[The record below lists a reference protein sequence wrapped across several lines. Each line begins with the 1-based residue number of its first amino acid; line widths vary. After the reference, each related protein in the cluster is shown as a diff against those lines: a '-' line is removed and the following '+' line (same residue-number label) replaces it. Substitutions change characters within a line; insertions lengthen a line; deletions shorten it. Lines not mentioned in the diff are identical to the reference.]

1 LFTLISYVNTAI
13 SSFQSIHF
21 FKYRS
26 DLVDDAAHCGK
37 FSYVINTAQC
47 VPSSNKNML
56 QVRNT
61 QNIHYKK
68 CSICTSSTYT
78 IGHHDRK
85 RNVYTIDPHYFVRC
99 QGNLVRKFLQQ
110 YYIKKDCSSFIDI
123 VMKNSLYTCAVCA
136 MVRES

>member
-1 LFTLISYVNTAI
+1 
-13 SSFQSIHF
+13 
-21 FKYRS
+21 
-26 DLVDDAAHCGK
+26 
-37 FSYVINTAQC
+37 
-47 VPSSNKNML
+47 ML

-99 QGNLVRKFLQQ
+99 QGNLVRNFLQH
-110 YYIKKDCSSFIDI
+110 YYIKKDCSSFIDL

-136 MVRES
+136 IVRESWTKVSCIKLSNCSGDYCYTMISKLCLSAKVYAQDNYFDF